1 MNYEAYIPEALELV
15 SAWEIPLEDF
25 AQVVNDQARIMAGT
39 GTDTGLA
46 YVEYFDA
53 PYAVAAD

>member
-39 GTDTGLA
+39 DTDLA
-46 YVEYFDA
+46 YVEYFDD